1 MNFIGLDIGTST
13 AKAGIFTEEGKLVHE
28 IERSYTD
35 SLDPRSWLETAI
47 VILRDIEP
55 KSDIAGLCVGSQG
68 PTMVAL
74 DKNLMPVCPAFSWMD
89 LRAKEEASL
98 LRERL
103 GRFISS
109 SWIVPK
115 ALWLKIHHPEIY
127 SRTRWFVQPMDFFS
141 IRLTGRISAG
151 VASDEIVPWS
161 SEEITA
167 ADMDSSKFPQ
177 FLVMGD
183 LIGTM
188 TEEANKAIAFP
199 KNTPIFSGAPDFV
212 EAILGTS
219 AVEKGLVCDKA
230 GTSEGIEL
238 CWDKKICDSRLFCA
252 THPISPDHC
261 HLGGTIATTGKS
273 LEWLCSIMGLTAQEI
288 DLLAKESPPGS
299 NGLAFFPH
307 LAEERSPFFEQI
319 PGGFLSLSLEHSRSD
334 LARSALEGGA
344 FSIKRVIDAMREL
357 CLEIREIRCTGGQCR
372 SDLWNQ
378 IKADVTGLEVIRTE
392 AVHGEV
398 MGAAMIGAFGAGIY
412 PDLKTASQKMAKFG
426 KRFYPNKQSRKIY
439 DELYCARRGLYEIF
453 QSHSSFISH
462 KSRALCNFSDL

>member
-1 MNFIGLDIGTST
+1 MYLIGLDIGTST
-13 AKAGIFTEEGKLVHE
+13 AKAGIFTEKGKLVHE
-28 IERSYTD
+28 LERSYTD
-35 SLDPRSWLETAI
+35 SLDPSSWLETATI
-47 VILRDIEP
+47 ILKDIEP

-89 LRAKEEASL
+89 LRAEQEASL

-103 GRFISS
+103 DRFISS

-151 VASDEIVPWS
+151 VASEEIVPWS

-167 ADMDSSKFPQ
+167 ADIDISKFPR
-177 FLVMGD
+177 FLLMGD
-183 LIGTM
+183 LIGTI
-188 TEEANKAIAFP
+188 TEEASKATALP
-199 KNTPIFSGAPDFV
+199 KGTPVFSGAPDFV
-212 EAILGTS
+212 EAILGTG
-219 AVEKGLVCDKA
+219 AMEKGLVCDKA

-238 CWDKKICDSRLFCA
+238 CWDKKIYDPRFFCA
-252 THPISPDHC
+252 PHPVSPENW

-273 LEWLCSIMGLTAQEI
+273 LEWLGSLMGLTARKI

-299 NGLAFFPH
+299 NGLVFFPH
-307 LAEERSPFFEQI
+307 LAEERSPFFERI
-319 PGGFLSLSLEHSRSD
+319 PGGFLSLSLDHTRSD
-334 LARSALEGGA
+334 LARSVLEGGA

-357 CLEIREIRCTGGQCR
+357 RLEIREIRSTGGQCR

-412 PDLKTASQKMAKFG
+412 PGLKTASQKMAKLG

-439 DELYCARRGLYEIF
+439 DELYRARRDLYEIF